1 MKTIHSLAP
10 IFLLLL
16 LLSSNT
22 NGNNNNDDYTIAPN
36 NKSLLVALGCFW
48 CAEQAFEQYA
58 PGVIEAVSGYA
69 GSNGNSNPTYHN
81 HPGHYEV
88 ILIEYDPTKTS
99 FELLVE
105 YAFRNLDPFDTRGQF
120 CDKGS
125 SYLPA
130 IFYANEEERLVVE
143 NVRGELLATYR
154 SSWDAT
160 TMAVPIVERPT
171 FWKAEEYH
179 QNYYIKKP
187 GNYGYYKQA
196 CGRTDRLKDVWGE
209 EEYYCYHDL
218 DLSCL
223 TNGTVFNEEG
233 VVVDAEVNVKNAPA
247 EVVGLMPQW
256 AIWVVSLVAV
266 VLVCGLGFSCSRKVK
281 S

>member
-1 MKTIHSLAP
+1 MKTIHSLAT
-10 IFLLLL
+10 IFL

-22 NGNNNNDDYTIAPN
+22 NGNKNDDYTISPN
-36 NKSLLVALGCFW
+36 NKSFLAALGCFW

-69 GSNGNSNPTYHN
+69 GPNGNSNPTYRN

-88 ILIEYDPTKTS
+88 VLVEYDPTLTS

-105 YAFRNLDPFDTRGQF
+105 YAFRNLDPFDARGQF
-120 CDKGS
+120 CDEGS

-130 IFYANEEERLVVE
+130 IFYANEEERSVVE
-143 NVRGELLATYR
+143 GVRGEILATR
-154 SSWDAT
+154 PSWDASSV
-160 TMAVPIVERPT
+160 AVTIMERPT

-179 QNYYIKKP
+179 QNYYIKNP
-187 GNYGYYKQA
+187 GDYGYYKKA
-196 CGRTDRLKDVWGE
+196 CGRTARLKEVWGE

-218 DLSCL
+218 ELSCL
-223 TNGTVFNEEG
+223 VNGTVFNEEG
-233 VVVDAEVNVKNAPA
+233 VEVDAVVNLKNAPE
-247 EVVGLMPQW
+247 EVAGLMPQW
-256 AIWVVSLVAV
+256 AIWVVSLVAIS
-266 VLVCGLGFSCSRKVK
+266 LAGWVCCCYCLPNVK